1 MYLKTQFG
9 CFFLI
14 SFLILGCSS
23 NTKENNKD
31 NKDTVAVSD
40 KKTTEATPEISKDFL
55 GIYEG
60 DQVAYTM
67 KNQFG
72 DDMIISGKKVKV
84 PACNYKLVLKENH
97 QLSIQQSSKEDDS
110 RYYYDGTYSI
120 LRDDNDYYEL
130 ECKVSDG
137 KSTKLTYNMTIN
149 KKEFSIHCVG
159 HNEPDFDLIK
169 SDANKKENI
178 EVEFE
183 GVLGSESMYDGEW
196 SNELTIT
203 SGTLKGK
210 SVIVYESTCGNGMED
225 KYSIERKGNVDLDGA
240 DSNNGK
246 KVKGLL
252 VETKGEFANLENGG
266 VFKKKV
272 WRFKELNF
280 K

>member
-1 MYLKTQFG
+1 MYTLNKLFIG
-9 CFFLI
+9 LIFFLFI
-14 SFLILGCSS
+14 GCSTNS
-23 NTKENNKD
+23 KENKENNT
-31 NKDTVAVSD
+31 DTTSLSSNND
-40 KKTTEATPEISKDFL
+40 QKSQPEISSDFL

-60 DQVAYTM
+60 DQTAYTM

-72 DDMIISGKKVKV
+72 DDMIVAGKKIKV
-84 PACNYKLVLKENH
+84 PASNYKVIFKEKH
-97 QLSIQQSSKEDDS
+97 QISIQQTSKEDES

-120 LRDDNDYYEL
+120 LRDNNEYYDL

-149 KKEFSIHCVG
+149 KKDFSIHCVG

-169 SDANKKENI
+169 SDAKKNESK

-183 GVLGSESMYDGEW
+183 GVLGSESMYNGEW
-196 SNELTIT
+196 SNELTVT
-203 SGTLKGK
+203 SGTLKGQK
-210 SVIVYESTCGNGMED
+210 ITVYESTCGNGMED

-246 KVKGLL
+246 KVKGVL